1 MVIPVIFYLIIS
13 LIMGIFFI
21 IVGCLV
27 VNDYIKNSER
37 KVSWISIIFPFIL
50 GIIGI
55 MGAIYGFI
63 SFLLVIAFV
72 IYIIFFGY
80 SKYISNKDPE
90 IKENREEYLE
100 KLEKH
105 REMYKKTSAYRFMRI
120 LRYIMLG
127 CTVLLGVFILIVII
141 FNITF

>member
-1 MVIPVIFYLIIS
+1 MVIPAIFYLIIS

-21 IVGCLV
+21 IVGCLA
-27 VNDYIKNSER
+27 VNQYIRNREGTL
-37 KVSWISIIFPFIL
+37 ISIIFPFIL

-72 IYIIFFGY
+72 IFIIFSGY
-80 SKYISNKDPE
+80 SKYISYKHPE
-90 IKENREEYLE
+90 IKKNREEYLE

-105 REMYKKTSAYRFMRI
+105 REMYKKTSFYKFMRVS
-120 LRYIMLG
+120 RYIMLA
-127 CTVLLGVFILIVII
+127 CIIFLTVFILIVVL

>member
-1 MVIPVIFYLIIS
+1 MGIGAIFSLIIS

-21 IVGCLV
+21 IVGCLA
-27 VNDYIKNSER
+27 VNQYIRNREGTL
-37 KVSWISIIFPFIL
+37 ISIIFPFIL

-55 MGAIYGFI
+55 YCAIWGYI
-63 SFLLVIAFV
+63 SLLLVIAFV
-72 IYIIFFGY
+72 TYIVIYSC
-80 SKYISNKDPE
+80 SKYISYKHPE

-105 REMYKKTSAYRFMRI
+105 REMYKKTSAYKFMRI
-120 LRYIMLG
+120 SRYIMLG
-127 CTVLLGVFILIVII
+127 CAVFLGTFILIVVV